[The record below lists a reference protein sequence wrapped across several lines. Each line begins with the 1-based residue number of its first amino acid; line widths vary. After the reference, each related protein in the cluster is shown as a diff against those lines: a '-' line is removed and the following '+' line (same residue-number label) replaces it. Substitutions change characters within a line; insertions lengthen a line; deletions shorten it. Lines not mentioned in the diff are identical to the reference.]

1 MHKCGS
7 HNLTRQN
14 TFQYFRP
21 AEFIPILKYRLGIP
35 VYSSRGTC
43 PACGAESDRMG
54 DHAIA
59 CPKTGDRTARH
70 NLIRDVIYEAAA
82 SADLGPAKEEP
93 HLLPGS
99 AARPGDVLIRR
110 WHNGQDVAVDVTVA
124 SPLSPTYVAGAA
136 AEAGKT
142 LSKAY
147 DRKMRDTAEACRTQ
161 GLKFFPLAVETLGGF
176 HCVATDVVRR
186 LGQALARKKGCD
198 EREPTSQ
205 LFSRIS
211 VTLMRGNASML
222 NSRSHDV
229 ISARLDGAE

>member
-1 MHKCGS
+1 
-7 HNLTRQN
+7 
-14 TFQYFRP
+14 
-21 AEFIPILKYRLGIP
+21 
-35 VYSSRGTC
+35 
-43 PACGAESDRMG
+43 MG

-59 CPKTGDRTARH
+59 CPKTGDRISRH

-82 SADLGPAKEEP
+82 SADLGPSKEEP

-161 GLKFFPLAVETLGGF
+161 GLKFSPLAVETLGGF

-211 VTLMRGNASML
+211 VTLMRGNAAML

-229 ISARLDGAE
+229 ISAAVDGAE